1 MSLFL
6 LSHIHCIDL
15 DNKVEECICSKQG
28 EQPGIEQQ
36 QPATN
41 CIHVLDEEKLVM
53 LENNNTNFYLLDFEM
68 VRESGSCGCVFALLA
83 KNPFLSHNI
92 KMATLV
98 KNE

>member
-1 MSLFL
+1 M

-15 DNKVEECICSKQG
+15 DNKVQECIWSKQG
-28 EQPGIEQQ
+28 EQLSIEKQ
-36 QPATN
+36 QPETN
-41 CIHVLDEEKLVM
+41 CIHDLDEEKLM
-53 LENNNTNFYLLDFEM
+53 LENNNTNFYVLDFEM
-68 VRESGSCGCVFALLA
+68 VRESGSCGYVFALLA

>member
-1 MSLFL
+1 
-6 LSHIHCIDL
+6 
-15 DNKVEECICSKQG
+15 
-28 EQPGIEQQ
+28 
-36 QPATN
+36 
-41 CIHVLDEEKLVM
+41 M